1 MKKTL
6 YSLMLS
12 EDVVREVDA
21 LARREGTNRSQLV
34 NRILA
39 EYVGLPT
46 PERRIDD
53 IFRRMEQLLLGDR
66 ELVPYAAPNAT
77 TLSLKSS
84 LQYRYRP
91 TVKYSVELFR
101 DRSGAAGE
109 LSVLFRTQSVELLG
123 AMENYFRTL
132 KAIEDALLCPAL
144 PIEYTLCGGRFTR
157 SIRLDEAANDSADTV
172 AAAISA
178 YVRLFDALMKACL
191 AGAGPAVLA
200 SRYRAWLDA
209 GNICV

>member
-1 MKKTL
+1 
-6 YSLMLS
+6 MLS

-21 LARREGTNRSQLV
+21 LAHRQGTNRSNLV
-34 NRILA
+34 NQILA
-39 EYVGLPT
+39 EYVGLLT

-66 ELVPYAAPNAT
+66 ELVPYIAPNAT
-77 TLSLKSS
+77 SLSLKSS

-91 TVKYSVELFR
+91 TVKYSVDLFR
-101 DRSGAAGE
+101 DRSGTTGE
-109 LSVLFRTQSVELLG
+109 LSVVFRTQSAELLE

-132 KAIEDALLCPAL
+132 KAVEDALLSPEQ
-144 PIEYTLCGGRFTR
+144 PIEYALYGGRFTR
-157 SIRLDEAANDSADTV
+157 SIRLDESMNADAV

-191 AGAGPAVLA
+191 AGSDISALA
-200 SRYRAWLDA
+200 ARYRSWLKA

>member
-1 MKKTL
+1 
-6 YSLMLS
+6 MLS

-21 LARREGTNRSQLV
+21 LARRRGTNRSNLV
-34 NRILA
+34 NQILA
-39 EYVGLPT
+39 EHVGLPT

-66 ELVPYAAPNAT
+66 ELVPYIAPNAT
-77 TLSLKSS
+77 SLSLKSS

-101 DRSGAAGE
+101 DRSGATGE
-109 LSVLFRTQSVELLG
+109 LSVVFRTQSAELLE

-132 KAIEDALLCPAL
+132 KSIENALLNPAY
-144 PIEYTLCGGRFTR
+144 PIEYALYGGRFTR
-157 SIRLDEAANDSADTV
+157 SIRLDESLNNSADTA

-178 YVRLFDALMKACL
+178 YVRLFDTLMKAYL
-191 AGAGPAVLA
+191 AGADRSVLT

-209 GNICV
+209 GNMCI